1 MYSAYLEQSVNSS
14 PKDWSL
20 IHYHVNRINVLLKSY
35 SVNTSTE
42 LYNKRILIQQT
53 RKCGHC
59 FEKKYR
65 TVTDEEGNP
74 TKEYYE
80 TPTEIPENTLEYSE
94 PYQDF
99 EARMFASMETLASSQ
114 SKKRDFRCWIC
125 PKCSEPNSVED
136 TPTNTAQFSS
146 TSTHG
151 VMYDKPILTI
161 ENRSNIDELRMVWL
175 DDCMKE
181 VDTAMM
187 AYQDAFFKEHGHYM
201 DEKTDIFKHE
211 DDKK

>member
-1 MYSAYLEQSVNSS
+1 MYSAYLEQSVNSN
-14 PKDWSL
+14 PKDWTL
-20 IHYHVNRINVLLKSY
+20 IHYHVDRINTLLKHFA
-35 SVNTSTE
+35 VPTSTE
-42 LYNKRILIQQT
+42 LYNERIQTTKT

-80 TPTEIPENTLEYSE
+80 TPTEIPENTLQYSE

-99 EARMFASMETLASSQ
+99 EARMFASMETLASPQ
-114 SKKRDFRCWIC
+114 NKTRDFRCWTC
-125 PKCSEPNSVED
+125 PKCSEPNSVAD
-136 TPTNTAQFSS
+136 TPTNITQFSS
-146 TSTHG
+146 TSTYG
-151 VMYDKPILTI
+151 VMREKPILTI
-161 ENRSNIDELRMVWL
+161 ENRSSIDELRMCWL
-175 DDCMKE
+175 NDCMKE

-187 AYQDAFFKEHGHYM
+187 AYQDAFFKEHGRYM
-201 DEKTDIFKHE
+201 DEKTDIFRHE